1 MNHIE
6 LDRVSKTFGERI
18 VIDDLSL
25 EIQKAERLVLFGPP
39 VLEKPPFCALS
50 PAWKFPTKARFG
62 LQIELS
68 QTPEGISFRRRNG
81 MSEWCFKISRSGLI

>member
-6 LDRVSKTFGERI
+6 LDRVSKTFGQRI

-25 EIQKAERLVLFGPP
+25 EIPKAERLVLFGASGSG
-39 VLEKPPFCALS
+39 KPPFCALS

-68 QTPEGISFRRRNG
+68 RVPEEISCRRRNG
-81 MSEWCFKISRSGLI
+81 TWEWCSRTLRCGPI